1 MTDKYLERIVKMTQ
15 FDSVSTYCRLVNK
28 LLIELVGSEEFA
40 NLAGISANQK
50 DNGVKD
56 LVQKKRKLIVRDEMK
71 SNEHIKTT
79 SEEDP

>member
-40 NLAGISANQK
+40 KLAGISATQK

-56 LVQKKRKLIVRDEMK
+56 LV
-71 SNEHIKTT
+71 
-79 SEEDP
+79 